1 MHRSDPNDVPL
12 MTVHALKKHF
22 PVGRQLFSKEPKAW
36 LRAVD
41 GVDLQIHRGRTLG
54 LVGESG
60 CGKSTLGR
68 LLIRLLE
75 PTSGAIKLDGEEISN
90 VSARKLMGLR
100 KRFQMVFQDPMGSLD
115 PRMKI
120 GESVAEPMYL
130 NGIGNRREKVAEMLE
145 AVSLSPEIANRFP
158 HEFSG
163 GQRQRICI
171 ARALTLEPDLI
182 VADEPVA
189 ALDVSVQAQ
198 IVNLFQ
204 DIQQK
209 MGLGY
214 VFISHDLGVVRHIA
228 DDVAVMYLGKIV
240 EQGSVKE
247 VLDAPA
253 HPYTRALVSAIL
265 PPRPTGVRFR
275 PPVSGDLPS
284 PINIPKGCRFA
295 SRCPMAKDLC
305 REEEPVLRRVANG
318 QHAACHFT

>member
-1 MHRSDPNDVPL
+1 MPKTKPVARPL
-12 MTVHALKKHF
+12 MTVRGLKKQF
-22 PVGRQLFSKEPKAW
+22 PVGKRLLTKEPKAW

-41 GVDLQIHRGRTLG
+41 GIDLEVYSGKTLG

-75 PTSGAIKLDGEEISN
+75 PSDGQIKIGDQDISHLSGRSLQA
-90 VSARKLMGLR
+90 LR
-100 KRFQMVFQDPMGSLD
+100 HRFQMVFQDPMGSLD

-120 GESVAEPMYL
+120 GKSMAEPMIIS
-130 NGIGNRREKVAEMLE
+130 GSGERRERIAEMLE
-145 AVSLSPEIANRFP
+145 AVSLSADIVDSYP

-171 ARALTLEPDLI
+171 ARALTLGPELI

-204 DIQQK
+204 DIQDRT
-209 MGLGY
+209 GLGY
-214 VFISHDLGVVRHIA
+214 VFISHDLGIVRHIA
-228 DDVAVMYLGKIV
+228 DDVAVMYLGRIV
-240 EQGSVKE
+240 ERGPVKA
-247 VLDAPA
+247 VLDTPA

-265 PPRPTGVRFR
+265 PPRPTGSRFV

-284 PINIPKGCRFA
+284 PMNIPEGCRFA
-295 SRCPMAKDLC
+295 SRCPMAKQIC
-305 REEEPVLRRVANG
+305 REEEPSLMKVLG
-318 QHAACHFT
+318 SHQAACHFS

>member
-1 MHRSDPNDVPL
+1 ME
-12 MTVHALKKHF
+12 VHALEKRF
-22 PVGRQLFSKEPKAW
+22 PVGRRLLSHEPKAW

-41 GVDLQIHRGRTLG
+41 GVDLRLYRGRTLG

-68 LLIRLLE
+68 VLIRLLE
-75 PTSGAIKLDGEEISN
+75 PTGGAIEFEGENISRLKG
-90 VSARKLMGLR
+90 RKLQALR
-100 KRFQMVFQDPMGSLD
+100 RRFQMVFQDPMGSLD

-120 GESVAEPMYL
+120 GDSVAEPMYL
-130 NGIGNRREKVAEMLE
+130 NGIENRREKVAEMLE
-145 AVSLSPEIANRFP
+145 AVSLSPEIVSRYP

-171 ARALTLEPDLI
+171 ARALTMEPDLI

-204 DIQQK
+204 DIQEK

-214 VFISHDLGVVRHIA
+214 VFISHDLGIVRHIA
-228 DDVAVMYLGKIV
+228 DDIAVMYLGRIV
-240 EQGSVKE
+240 EEGPVRT
-247 VLDAPA
+247 VLDDPR
-253 HPYTRALVSAIL
+253 HPYTQALVSAIL
-265 PPRPTGVRFR
+265 PPRPTGKRFR

-284 PINIPKGCRFA
+284 PMNIPKGCRFA
-295 SRCPMAKDLC
+295 SRCPMAQDIC
-305 REEEPVLRRVANG
+305 RQEDPLLKPVRPGHR
-318 QHAACHFT
+318 AACHFA